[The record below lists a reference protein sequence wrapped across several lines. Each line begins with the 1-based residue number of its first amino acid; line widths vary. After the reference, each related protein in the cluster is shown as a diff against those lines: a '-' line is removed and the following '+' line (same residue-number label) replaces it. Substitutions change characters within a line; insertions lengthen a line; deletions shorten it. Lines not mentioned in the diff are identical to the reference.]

1 MYPTMTT
8 ATLGFCPD
16 RASGRLALLKCT
28 DSRYCIMDPNQKHM
42 IASLAAGKASDY
54 LLAKHQ
60 NMFLQD

>member
-1 MYPTMTT
+1 MTT
-8 ATLGFCPD
+8 ASLGFCPD

-28 DSRYCIMDPNQKHM
+28 DSRYCIMGSNQKRV
-42 IASLAAGKASDY
+42 IVSRAAGKASDY

>member
-1 MYPTMTT
+1 MTT
-8 ATLGFCPD
+8 ATLGFSPD

-28 DSRYCIMDPNQKHM
+28 DRLCCIMNSNRKHM
-42 IASLAAGKASDY
+42 IVSLAAGKPSDY